1 MFYLKTVSS
10 FSEVCSVVVLRSI
23 NGVLTILCS
32 VIIYEIIT
40 NLRPMLDERKATI
53 YAVVL
58 SMYPLHWFF
67 SFLYYTD
74 VASLTAVLAMYL
86 VCLKKN
92 YWFSGL
98 VMDHINYRLWVFKCI
113 NCQGALLYV
122 FLSFFWL
129 NSTSTIRYVIFA
141 PHFFTFIYY
150 ANILYLYHFEI
161 RNWWGVKFSQHLVS
175 SQGILR

>member
-1 MFYLKTVSS
+1 MFYLNAVSS
-10 FSEVCSVVVLRSI
+10 FSQVCSVVVLRSI

-32 VIIYEIIT
+32 VLIYEIIT
-40 NLRPMLDERKATI
+40 NLRPTLDERKATI

-98 VMDHINYRLWVFKCI
+98 VMDHINYLLWVFK
-113 NCQGALLYV
+113 NTNFQGALLNL
-122 FLSFFWL
+122 FLSFFFLVKQHSYHMMDMWFSPPISSL
-129 NSTSTIRYVIFA
+129 LYAMLTSCTYI
-141 PHFFTFIYY
+141 
-150 ANILYLYHFEI
+150 IL
-161 RNWWGVKFSQHLVS
+161 K
-175 SQGILR
+175 